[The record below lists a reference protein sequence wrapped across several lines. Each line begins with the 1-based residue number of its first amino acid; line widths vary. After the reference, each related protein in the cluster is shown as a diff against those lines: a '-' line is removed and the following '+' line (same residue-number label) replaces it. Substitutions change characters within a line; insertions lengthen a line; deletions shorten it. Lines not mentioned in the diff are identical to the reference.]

1 LEGRIKKELLKLREN
16 KPLFIPTYDGSGQA
30 VHPDI
35 LYWKDQYWMTCTPYP
50 YGVDTYE
57 NPCIYTS
64 KDNYNWQVPDGCINP
79 LAYPSINNSG
89 YHLSDPCLLAFKNSL
104 MIYYRETH
112 KINGVDKSYIKMIS
126 STDGQKWSNPI
137 MVMQSETDSLI
148 SPALLSS
155 QEHCFMFH
163 VRLQNPYGGTIIL
176 SESDD
181 GIN

>member
-1 LEGRIKKELLKLREN
+1 
-16 KPLFIPTYDGSGQA
+16 LFIPTYDGSGQA